1 MIRIGKELP
10 VVLQIKVT
18 PDAKSVTEKFN
29 LNLAKSPTC
38 EHGEYAYA
46 YACTCAHDSE
56 GKAMRATSID
66 PAFQARRGDNKV
78 DAPQF

>member
-29 LNLAKSPTC
+29 LNLAKFPTC
-38 EHGEYAYA
+38 EHGEYA
-46 YACTCAHDSE
+46 CTCENGGEEKQNGHEGHDH
-56 GKAMRATSID
+56 KQYDTQTFNRVARD
-66 PAFQARRGDNKV
+66 P
-78 DAPQF
+78 